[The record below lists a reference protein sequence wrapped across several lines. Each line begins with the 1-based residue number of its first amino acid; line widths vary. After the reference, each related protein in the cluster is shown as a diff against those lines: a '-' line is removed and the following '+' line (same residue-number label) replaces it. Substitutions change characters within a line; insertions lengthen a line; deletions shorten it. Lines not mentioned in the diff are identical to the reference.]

1 MLLNIMKLQ
10 SKLNIT
16 KNVDIE
22 GYDEIDHRSHKILIL
37 LINKGRGGEK
47 IGKGLDI

>member
-22 GYDEIDHRSHKILIL
+22 GYDEIDHRSHMVSRLKCNGTKL
-37 LINKGRGGEK
+37 R
-47 IGKGLDI
+47 